1 MLAAAIRA
9 RNNACAPPP
18 TPSADLSIVAR
29 PPSDDTAATIAI
41 GTVINGW
48 RYASWKGRPTPV
60 WVQTINGVRYVNADA
75 AAMSNMRK
83 IVKNQ
88 KHQKHLIHL
97 LK

>member
-9 RNNACAPPP
+9 RNNACAPPASSAE
-18 TPSADLSIVAR
+18 SADLSIVAR
-29 PPSDDTAATIAI
+29 PPSDATIAI

-60 WVQTINGVRYVNADA
+60 WVQTINRKRYVNADA
-75 AAMSNMRK
+75 AAMSNMFK

-88 KHQKHLIHL
+88 KH
-97 LK
+97 